1 MKRALKIE
9 KTELIERFMLII
21 IMVTSIWF
29 FMQVFRDLTWF
40 EDELR
45 GNWFL
50 KRLICSAIL
59 SSGYLL
65 QYSWIKNRFPKLSKF
80 MLIFSICISFLWPII
95 GSLNTKIL
103 FGILVFLLFVSTKIP
118 KQVAIK

>member
-1 MKRALKIE
+1 MKRAFKIE
-9 KTELIERFMLII
+9 KTEVIEMFMLVL
-21 IMVTSIWF
+21 IMGISIWF

-50 KRLICSAIL
+50 KRLICSAVL

-65 QYSWIKNRFPKLSKF
+65 QYSWIKNRYPKTSKLI
-80 MLIFSICISFLWPII
+80 LIFSVSISFLWPII
-95 GSLNTKIL
+95 GSTDTKIL
-103 FGILVFLLFVSTKIP
+103 FGMLALLLLGKTKFL
-118 KQVAIK
+118 KQVTT

>member
-1 MKRALKIE
+1 MSRTLKIE
-9 KTELIERFMLII
+9 KTEVIERLMIVLITGI
-21 IMVTSIWF
+21 SIWF

-50 KRLICSAIL
+50 KRLICSAFL

-65 QYSWIKNRFPKLSKF
+65 QYSWIKNRYPKTSKF
-80 MLIFSICISFLWPII
+80 ILFFSVSISFLWPII
-95 GSLNTKIL
+95 GSADTKIL
-103 FGILVFLLFVSTKIP
+103 FGILALLLLVKTKFL
-118 KQVAIK
+118 KQVTT

>member
-1 MKRALKIE
+1 MNRALKTE
-9 KTELIERFMLII
+9 KTEVVERLMIVLIMGI
-21 IMVTSIWF
+21 SIWF

-50 KRLICSAIL
+50 KRLICSAVL

-65 QYSWIKNRFPKLSKF
+65 QYSWIKNRYPKTSKF
-80 MLIFSICISFLWPII
+80 TLIFIVSISFLWPII
-95 GSLNTKIL
+95 GSTNTKIL
-103 FGILVFLLFVSTKIP
+103 FGFLILLLLVKTKIQ
-118 KQVAIK
+118 KQVTT

>member
-1 MKRALKIE
+1 MSRALKIE
-9 KTELIERFMLII
+9 KTEVVERLMIVLIMGI
-21 IMVTSIWF
+21 SIWF

-50 KRLICSAIL
+50 KRLICSAVL

-65 QYSWIKNRFPKLSKF
+65 QYSWIKNRYPKTSKF
-80 MLIFSICISFLWPII
+80 ILIFSVSISFLWPII
-95 GSLNTKIL
+95 GSADTKIL
-103 FGILVFLLFVSTKIP
+103 FGILVLLLLVKTKFL
-118 KQVAIK
+118 KQVTT

>member
-1 MKRALKIE
+1 MNRAFKIE
-9 KTELIERFMLII
+9 KTEVIEMFMLVL
-21 IMVTSIWF
+21 IMGISIWF

-50 KRLICSAIL
+50 KRLICSAVL

-65 QYSWIKNRFPKLSKF
+65 QYSWIKDRYPKTSKIIF
-80 MLIFSICISFLWPII
+80 IFSVSISFLWPII
-95 GSLNTKIL
+95 GSADTKIL
-103 FGILVFLLFVSTKIP
+103 FGMLVLLLLGKTIFL
-118 KQVAIK
+118 KQVTT